1 MVRRAGIDDINRIMQ
16 LLENFAN
23 AAPVG
28 FYHNPNY
35 NTQHVM
41 RQLSEIHKQGL
52 ILVGE
57 VDGII
62 EGMIIAKSCADPWL
76 PQIKIMR
83 EMAWWVEPKHRM
95 GSLGYR
101 LLKEY
106 QSICKDLVKRKKIT
120 AFTITTLTESP
131 INDMSRWGW
140 RPIEQNY
147 MYEEVA

>member
-1 MVRRAGIDDINRIMQ
+1 MIRRADVKDINRIIQ

-23 AAPVG
+23 AAPVS
-28 FYHNPNY
+28 FYHNPRY
-35 NTQHVM
+35 NTQYVI
-41 RQLSEIHKQGL
+41 RQLAEIHQQGI

-57 VDGII
+57 IDGDIQ
-62 EGMIIAKSCADPWL
+62 GMIIAKSCSDPWL
-76 PQIKIMR
+76 PHIKVMR
-83 EMAWWVEPKHRM
+83 EMAWWVEPQHRM

-106 QSICKDLVKRKKIT
+106 QKICKQLVEQKKVT

-147 MYEEVA
+147 VYEGVT

>member
-1 MVRRAGIDDINRIMQ
+1 MIRRAGVDDVDRIIE

-23 AAPVG
+23 AAPVD
-28 FYHNPNY
+28 FYHNPQY
-35 NTQHVM
+35 NTQHVI
-41 RQLSEIHKQGL
+41 RQLGEIHRAGVIL
-52 ILVGE
+52 IGE
-57 VDGII
+57 IDGEI
-62 EGMIIAKSCADPWL
+62 EGMIIAKTCSDPWL

-95 GSLGYR
+95 GTIGYR

-106 QSICKDLVKRKKIT
+106 EKICKELVEKKKIT

-131 INDMSRWGW
+131 INDMARWGW

>member
-1 MVRRAGIDDINRIMQ
+1 MIRRAGIQDAERIME

-23 AAPVG
+23 AAPVD
-28 FYHNPNY
+28 FYHNPVY
-35 NTQHVM
+35 NTRHVM
-41 RQLSEIHKQGL
+41 NVLGEIHTSGV

-57 VDGII
+57 IDSRI
-62 EGMIIAKSCADPWL
+62 EGMIIAKICPDPWL

-83 EMAWWVEPKHRM
+83 EMAWWVEPDHRM
-95 GSLGYR
+95 STLGYR

-106 QSICKDLVKRKKIT
+106 QSICKELHERNIIS

-131 INDMSRWGW
+131 IKDMSRFGW

-147 MYEEVA
+147 VYEEVA

>member
-1 MVRRAGIDDINRIMQ
+1 MIRRAGVKDSTRIME

-23 AAPVG
+23 AAPVS
-28 FYHNPNY
+28 FYHQPKY
-35 NTQHVM
+35 NASHVM
-41 RQLSEIHKQGL
+41 RQLGEIHNSGV

-57 VDGII
+57 VEGQIQ
-62 EGMIIAKSCADPWL
+62 GMIIAKICADPWL

-83 EMAWWVEPKHRM
+83 EMAWWVEPSHRM
-95 GSLGYR
+95 GTLGYK

-106 QSICKDLVKRKKIT
+106 QRICQDLTDRSVIT
-120 AFTITTLTESP
+120 AFTITTLTDTP
-131 INDMSRWGW
+131 INDMQRFGW